1 VLATQGFLGE
11 GLVRVKDSGT
21 VGRNMNCENKLL
33 APWILKLVEIAVMGL
48 DIVDDERAF
57 LQFEPPQTEA
67 PQVVDGAFPF
77 CATC

>member
-1 VLATQGFLGE
+1 
-11 GLVRVKDSGT
+11 
-21 VGRNMNCENKLL
+21 MNCENKLL